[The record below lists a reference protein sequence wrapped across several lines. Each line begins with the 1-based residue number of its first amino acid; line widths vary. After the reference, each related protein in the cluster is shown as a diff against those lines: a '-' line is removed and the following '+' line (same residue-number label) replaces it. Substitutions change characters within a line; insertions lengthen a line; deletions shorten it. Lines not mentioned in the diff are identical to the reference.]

1 MLTPI
6 DIQNKTFEVKF
17 RGYSS
22 QEVDDFMDLI
32 MKDYETLYQEN
43 ISLKDRV
50 TVLSNAVE
58 QYKKMEETLQNSIIL
73 AQKTGEDI
81 KKTANE
87 KANNIVHEAEMK
99 ADSLVREAN
108 ANLSGLKNEL
118 NSITTEISNYKSRIK
133 GICNGLLEMLDKME

>member
-118 NSITTEISNYKSRIK
+118 NSVTYYRVFFETDVK
-133 GICNGLLEMLDKME
+133 

>member
-87 KANNIVHEAEMK
+87 IVHEAEMK

-118 NSITTEISNYKSRIK
+118 NSVTTEISNYKSRIK